1 MGADG
6 GRPTSRGLP
15 PAAFFWGTGRRGNGR
30 CSSKGAALRGCGQGP
45 QTDGPEGQ
53 TVPRPALYPRQIQTG
68 YAPLKR
74 FCPAHTCS
82 PLARGRGGGVFPSLH
97 SPTALRPKRLNISF
111 DSKPCPGRAR
121 KKRAGTRGPRMG
133 NIPFAETAF
142 LPRPPTPQADGP
154 CSWAVRRLHALPPH
168 PDRNAA
174 DPPPARGAGLRQLRA
189 EGAGRRHRRPEG
201 AGRRHCRQS
210 VGRWWKRPAKTS
222 VLMMLMKACS
232 STWRTSL
239 STRRISEEETTE

>member
-1 MGADG
+1 MFTAFSGSHQDAIRKGFAYRAEHPRQPWQVPYLLIDPKDI
-6 GRPTSRGLP
+6 GRSYEPIIRINSQSGK
-15 PAAFFWGTGRRGNGR
+15 G
-30 CSSKGAALRGCGQGP
+30 GAAYVL
-45 QTDGPEGQ
+45 QTRFGYNLPKAMHPELG
-53 TVPRPALYPRQIQTG
+53 L
-68 YAPLKR
+68 
-74 FCPAHTCS
+74 
-82 PLARGRGGGVFPSLH
+82 SLIH
-97 SPTALRPKRLNISF
+97 IS
-111 DSKPCPGRAR
+111 
-121 KKRAGTRGPRMG
+121 
-133 NIPFAETAF
+133 
-142 LPRPPTPQADGP
+142 
-154 CSWAVRRLHALPPH
+154 PH